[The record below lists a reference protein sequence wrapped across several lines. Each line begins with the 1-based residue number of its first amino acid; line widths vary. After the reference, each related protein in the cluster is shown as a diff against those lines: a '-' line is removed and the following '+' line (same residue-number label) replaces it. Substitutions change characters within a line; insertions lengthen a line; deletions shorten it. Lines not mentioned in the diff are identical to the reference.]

1 MKLSLKKRIS
11 GDRTFSAGMA
21 MIFPLIIGTIVS
33 LLSLSII
40 AILDNSELKNLDLWL
55 TMAAHF
61 IFLICFCQ
69 INFLL
74 FRKARTLKCK
84 LLSSIIFIAISV
96 PLVSVLVTQL

>member
-40 AILDNSELKNLDLWL
+40 AILDNSELKNLDL
-55 TMAAHF
+55 
-61 IFLICFCQ
+61 
-69 INFLL
+69 
-74 FRKARTLKCK
+74 
-84 LLSSIIFIAISV
+84 
-96 PLVSVLVTQL
+96 